1 MLIVALV
8 LAVIGL
14 AALVTAVVTS
24 NEIVAWVCIGASA
37 LGVVLLVVDAI
48 RERQHRRLGAAAAA
62 EIATEATELDELRAG
77 GDTTE
82 FVTYSDDEPA
92 DERVESEQQAGI
104 DAEAETEADAEI
116 GARAAGEDLGA
127 DVAAEIAV
135 EDHPDEVIHDEPEY
149 DTYSDDEQ
157 EFPESAEEAA
167 LHPVD
172 EAAVDGTEPDGT
184 EPDAADSGRR

>member
-37 LGVVLLVVDAI
+37 IGVLLLVVDAV
-48 RERQHRRLGAAAAA
+48 RERQQRRLGAAAAA
-62 EIATEATELDELRAG
+62 ETDTGATELDNLGDADRDAA
-77 GDTTE
+77 DTTE

-92 DERVESEQQAGI
+92 AGHVESEQQAEI
-104 DAEAETEADAEI
+104 DAEHVDAEDLDADA
-116 GARAAGEDLGA
+116 DL
-127 DVAAEIAV
+127 AAEIAV
-135 EDHPDEVIHDEPEY
+135 EDHPDEAIHDEPEY

-172 EAAVDGTEPDGT
+172 EAAVEDI
-184 EPDAADSGRR
+184 EPDAADSDQR

>member
-104 DAEAETEADAEI
+104 DAEAETEAET
-116 GARAAGEDLGA
+116 